1 MKLIRNT
8 DIQLLI
14 QTFLFAAFV
23 IGLFIVQ

>member
-8 DIQLLI
+8 NIQLLKH
-14 QTFLFAAFV
+14 TFLFAAFV